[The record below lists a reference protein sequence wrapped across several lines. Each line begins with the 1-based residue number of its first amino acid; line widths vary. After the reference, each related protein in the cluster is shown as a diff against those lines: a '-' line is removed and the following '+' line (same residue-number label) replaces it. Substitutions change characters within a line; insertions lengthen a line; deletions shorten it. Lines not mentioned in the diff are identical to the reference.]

1 MALVDSVIGH
11 SKRNAAGFSSSGNA
25 EVYAAE
31 RFMMVERLEQKKR
44 RGAYATWGNTFY
56 KSLPNIAPL
65 RGALAVW
72 GLGVD
77 DIQVASFHGTSTN
90 ANDRNES
97 QVRPPFIIRWVFPFC
112 FELSFPGTSYLTRR
126 GFCSSC
132 CCLSVLFARTHTQV
146 VHRQFE
152 HLGRTRGNPVY
163 CIAQKWLTG
172 HPKGPA
178 AVRKT
183 PLFARFIYKMH
194 LSTKTGS
201 GQT

>member
-1 MALVDSVIGH
+1 MCVPSLSCHMALVDSVIGH

-126 GFCSSC
+126 GFRSSC
-132 CCLSVLFARTHTQV
+132 CCLSVLFGSFVCTH
-146 VHRQFE
+146 RW
-152 HLGRTRGNPVY
+152 
-163 CIAQKWLTG
+163 C
-172 HPKGPA
+172 
-178 AVRKT
+178 
-183 PLFARFIYKMH
+183 
-194 LSTKTGS
+194 TGS
-201 GQT
+201 SSTSGGRVATQSTASRRNG